1 MKREDI
7 IALSLGLGLP
17 ILVLAVVVTL
27 TYFIRQYYIN
37 YRGGLYNRVKHS
49 LDDEEIEFKNAI
61 EMQSQ
66 MSIGEYEELDVM
78 EDFDGDDFEENNFG
92 FGDKDR
98 ERLSMIDKYRSN
110 LVAGA
115 SAAYSTLPSDVPDAD
130 NDDEMHSSSES
141 NI

>member
-1 MKREDI
+1 
-7 IALSLGLGLP
+7 
-17 ILVLAVVVTL
+17 
-27 TYFIRQYYIN
+27 
-37 YRGGLYNRVKHS
+37 LYNRVKHS

-66 MSIGEYEELDVM
+66 MSIGEYEELEVM
-78 EDFDGDDFEENNFG
+78 EDFEDEDFEEDNFG

-115 SAAYSTLPSDVPDAD
+115 NAAYSTLPVDAPDAE
-130 NDDEMHSSSES
+130 NDDDLAKPPSNSES